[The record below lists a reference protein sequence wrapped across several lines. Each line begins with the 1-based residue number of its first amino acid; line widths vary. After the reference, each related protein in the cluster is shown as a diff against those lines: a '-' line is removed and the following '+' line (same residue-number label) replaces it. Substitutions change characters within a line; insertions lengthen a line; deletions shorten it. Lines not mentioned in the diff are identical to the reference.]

1 MANARAAGAGICG
14 ATIWLTGLPASGK
27 STIASEAERRL
38 LERGVA
44 TIVLDGDDLRHGLNR
59 DLGFSPGDRREN
71 VRRITEVARLFARAG
86 IVALVPVISP
96 YAAGRARSRAVHDD
110 AGLAF
115 AEVFV
120 RTPLA
125 ECERRDPKGLYAR
138 ARRGEVADFTGVH
151 DPYEVP
157 ERPDLEV
164 ATMELSVGEAGELV
178 VELVADLTGRQL
190 TAAGWD
196 DHS

>member
-1 MANARAAGAGICG
+1 MANARAAGAGRCG
-14 ATIWLTGLPASGK
+14 ATVWFTGLPASGK
-27 STIASEAERRL
+27 STIAAEAERRL

-44 TIVLDGDDLRHGLNR
+44 TIVLDGDDLRRGLNR
-59 DLGFSPGDRREN
+59 DLGFSAGDRREN
-71 VRRITEVARLFARAG
+71 VRRITEVARLLTGAG

-96 YAAGRARSRAVHDD
+96 YAAGRARSRAVHDG

-178 VELVADLTGRQL
+178 VEMVARLTGRQL